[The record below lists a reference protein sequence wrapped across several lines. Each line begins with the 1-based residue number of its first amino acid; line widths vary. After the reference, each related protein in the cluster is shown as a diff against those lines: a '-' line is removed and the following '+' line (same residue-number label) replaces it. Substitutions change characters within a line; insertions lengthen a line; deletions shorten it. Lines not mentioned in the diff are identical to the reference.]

1 MVNPNRAIQFDVR
14 WFDIIKDIESMGK
27 VNFKVTRE
35 FLEIASLGLLAIL
48 KENTPVKTGDLR
60 DSWKVFEK
68 NVKFI
73 IVGTDL
79 TEAYSRVVNGM
90 RPQTIVAKNG
100 KALHFFIGNT
110 EYFRVKVDTAGS
122 RPNPFVEPL
131 VKGMDIMLE
140 KLILS
145 QIKKYSKIFKN
156 ISNVQDIGR
165 ANIVNIAKT
174 VGLTGTHRN
183 TRRGRGTGLQRAKTG
198 RKSFKRTLSRRRR
211 TGKFITS
218 KNVKVG

>member
-1 MVNPNRAIQFDVR
+1 MVDPNRAIQFDVE
-14 WFDIIKDIESMGK
+14 WFNIIKDIESMKKTGLK
-27 VNFKVTRE
+27 ITKE
-35 FLEIASLGLLAIL
+35 FLEIASVGLLAVL

-68 NVKFI
+68 NIKFI
-73 IVGTDL
+73 VVGTDM

-90 RPQTIVAKNG
+90 RPQTIIAKNG
-100 KALHFFIGNT
+100 KALHYFIGNK
-110 EYFRVKVDTAGS
+110 EFFRVSVDVAGS

-131 VKGMDIMLE
+131 VKAMDIMLE

-145 QIKKYSKIFKN
+145 QIKKNVKIFKG
-156 ISNVQDIGR
+156 IKAERVDKV
-165 ANIVNIAKT
+165 NIVNIAKT
-174 VGLTGTHRN
+174 VGLTGTKRN

-218 KNVKVG
+218 KNTSVG

>member
-1 MVNPNRAIQFDVR
+1 MTITFDQQ
-14 WFDIIKDIESMGK
+14 WNQIIRDIESLGK
-27 VNFKVTRE
+27 VEAKVTTE
-35 FLEIASLGLLAIL
+35 FLEIASIGLLAIL
-48 KENTPVKTGDLR
+48 KENTPVKSGDLR

-68 NVKFI
+68 TFKFI
-73 IVGTDL
+73 VVGTDL

-90 RPQTIVAKNG
+90 RPQSIRAKNG
-100 KALHFFIGNT
+100 KALHFFIGNQ
-110 EYFRVKVDTAGS
+110 EYFRVAVETAGS

-131 VKGMDIMLE
+131 MKAMDIMLE

-145 QIKKYSKIFKN
+145 EIKDNAKIFKDIN
-156 ISNVQDIGR
+156 NVEKVTK
-165 ANIVNIAKT
+165 VNINNVAKT
-174 VGLTGTHRN
+174 VGLTGTKRN

-218 KNVKVG
+218 KSTKVG

>member
-1 MVNPNRAIQFDVR
+1 MVNTNRAVQFDAQ
-14 WFDIIKDIESMGK
+14 WYDIINDIESLGD
-27 VNFKVTRE
+27 VEFKVTKE
-35 FLEIASLGLLAIL
+35 FLDIASIGLLTVL

-90 RPQTIVAKNG
+90 RPQTIYAKNG
-100 KALHFFIGNT
+100 KALHYFIGNK
-110 EYFRVKVDTAGS
+110 EFFRVSVDVAGS
-122 RPNPFVEPL
+122 RPDPFVEPL
-131 VKGMDIMLE
+131 VKAMDIMLE

-145 QIKKYSKIFKN
+145 QIKKYSKIFNGIQAQNVTKVN
-156 ISNVQDIGR
+156 IN
-165 ANIVNIAKT
+165 NIAKT
-174 VGLTGTHRN
+174 VGLTGTKRN
-183 TRRGRGTGLQRAKTG
+183 TRRGRGTGMQRAKTG

-218 KNVKVG
+218 KNVKAG

>member
-1 MVNPNRAIQFDVR
+1 MVNPNKTIQFDVE
-14 WFDIIKDIESMGK
+14 WYNIIKDIQSLKKTGMRIT
-27 VNFKVTRE
+27 NE
-35 FLEIASLGLLAIL
+35 FLEIASIGLLAIL
-48 KENTPVKTGDLR
+48 KENTPVKDGDLR

-68 NVKFI
+68 TTKFI
-73 IVGTDL
+73 IVGTDM

-90 RPQTIVAKNG
+90 RPQTIYAKNG
-100 KALHFFIGNT
+100 KALHYFIGNK
-110 EYFRVKVDTAGS
+110 EFFRVSVDVAGS

-131 VKGMDIMLE
+131 VKAMDIMLE

-145 QIKKYSKIFKN
+145 QIKKNARIFKGIQAEN
-156 ISNVQDIGR
+156 IGR

-218 KNVKVG
+218 KNTKVG